1 MAPIANTPGVDF
13 VGKVFQIKPH
23 VGVQHQL
30 KVSQTVLESLVSDNY
45 FNALEEHKLQPIAM
59 PKIDV
64 DQNPSEEAGGFSF
77 TAEFEVKPEIEIKDL
92 SGLKVTKEKAATTIL
107 I

>member
-1 MAPIANTPGVDF
+1 M
-13 VGKVFQIKPH
+13 
-23 VGVQHQL
+23 
-30 KVSQTVLESLVSDNY
+30 
-45 FNALEEHKLQPIAM
+45 
-59 PKIDV
+59 